1 MTNVYS
7 VTRIIISNVETIVP
21 LSKVRVAGIFL
32 WSNER
37 VIFSYMNSD
46 FANYEMHQF
55 AQVGSHLNL

>member
-21 LSKVRVAGIFL
+21 LSKVRVADTFL
-32 WSNER
+32 LSNER